1 MTKIDHN
8 LLLKN
13 PTEYLK
19 QFSVEEI
26 IEFLEYANQQ
36 YYNTN
41 EPLFDDDMFD
51 FIKEYAKKLD
61 PKNPF
66 FKTVG
71 APVSNKVL
79 LPSYMASLDK
89 IKDDP
94 KALSSWKTKY
104 KPPYVLSDKLDG
116 ISGMFVIN
124 KAKQIELYTR
134 GNGEYGQN
142 ITSILKYITNSYG
155 NIDYIISKLNMKS
168 KYPLMVRGE
177 FIISKK
183 NWEKIKHLGSNA
195 RNIVAG
201 FVNAKEPNPEIGKYI
216 DFVVY
221 EMIEPKYK
229 FHEGLQLAKTLGFN
243 VVDFKLKEDIT
254 NDILSSYL
262 IKRRDDSPYEV
273 DGIVVRDDEQ
283 HNIVKGKNPKYGFA
297 YKTIL
302 TQEKAEVLV
311 YNVEW
316 NVSKDGLIKPTVM
329 FNPVYINNVKI
340 QKATGFNGAFIEK
353 NKIGPGSKVVII
365 RSGDVIPHIVEILT
379 PSSNGEPSM
388 PDIPYKWSNTHV
400 DIIVEKEI
408 ENSQMKLRQMEHFV
422 KTLDIQHIGPGILKK
437 LFDEGI
443 DTVKKLFK
451 LTKKDLL
458 LIEGIKEKSAEKIYN
473 SLKYTLQNVS
483 CEKLMTASN
492 IFGKGFGER
501 KIKAIIKT
509 NPDILKLKLVKKL
522 NPTEGVA
529 EKTEKQFLQNLPK
542 FYAFIKEI
550 NFKCNIEDKVDKVEK
565 QSISKVPS
573 IQKEL
578 NNKKIIFTGFRNKDL
593 EKVITDLG
601 GSITTSV
608 SKNTDIL
615 VAKDLSD
622 NSSKIVKAKE
632 LGITIYSKDEFMK
645 KYKL

>member
-41 EPLFDDDMFD
+41 KPLFDDDMFD

-142 ITSILKYITNSYG
+142 ITGILKYITNSYG

-229 FHEGLQLAKTLGFN
+229 FHEGLQLAKKLGFN
-243 VVDFKLKEDIT
+243 VVDYILKEDIT

-262 IKRRDDSPYEV
+262 IKRREDSPFEV

-316 NVSKDGLIKPTVM
+316 NVSKDGLIKPTVI

-353 NKIGPGSKVVII
+353 NKIGPGSKVIII
-365 RSGDVIPHIVEILT
+365 RSGDVIP
-379 PSSNGEPSM
+379 
-388 PDIPYKWSNTHV
+388 Y
-400 DIIVEKEI
+400 IVEKDI
-408 ENSQMKLRQMEHFV
+408 ENKQMKLRQMEHFV

-443 DTVKKLFK
+443 DTVNKLFK

-509 NPDILKLKLVKKL
+509 NPDILKLKSVKKL

-550 NFKCNIEDKVDKVEK
+550 NFKCNKVDKVEK

-622 NSSKIVKAKE
+622 NSSKIAKAKE